1 MVTFGSVQGSSFSP
15 VALGVMR
22 ALNESHSIE
31 SSAHQLPCLFVPS
44 LTSSRLQAYVCSGIH
59 HLRWRKSCEITKAIP
74 GWLRKVGIAVV
85 RRYIFVGNAECHS
98 IATNLMIA
106 AHLQN
111 MAGRCRH
118 AIGVQQRL
126 MCHAD
131 IRTTMNI
138 YGDAVTKDML
148 QARSKIVRLA
158 LPTVLNGL

>member
-59 HLRWRKSCEITKAIP
+59 HLRWRKSCEITKAVP
-74 GWLRKVGIAVV
+74 GWSRKVGIAVV
-85 RRYIFVGNAECHS
+85 RR
-98 IATNLMIA
+98 
-106 AHLQN
+106 
-111 MAGRCRH
+111 CRVPLYCRELDDCGTRTEH
-118 AIGVQQRL
+118 GSTPLARPIGVQQWV

-131 IRTTMNI
+131 IRATI
-138 YGDAVTKDML
+138 AERFL
-148 QARSKIVRLA
+148 
-158 LPTVLNGL
+158 